1 MRDASGTAWLPWNS
15 QTPQPDVPVPPAIIA
30 GMDNMYRAAAWSLLL
45 VIVLAGCG
53 AYPRHRASG
62 AGGPGPGQAIP
73 VGSSSH
79 TISVGGTSRT
89 FLVGV
94 VTTSTASC
102 PDSRTVELITIA
114 GAGGQWPGATP
125 NVLWPKSSCTPTR
138 SPRR

>member
-1 MRDASGTAWLPWNS
+1 M
-15 QTPQPDVPVPPAIIA
+15 PQWCTVTVRTIGVSAALGLIRGA
-30 GMDNMYRAAAWSLLL
+30 G
-45 VIVLAGCG
+45 
-53 AYPRHRASG
+53 G